1 MKKLLLI
8 IITALLSIM
17 PESAIANTPK
27 TLVIIDSG
35 VGADSVF
42 AKSMLIEEAC
52 FIEFGKCPNGQSSM
66 VGSGA
71 ARLDPRNIKDRS
83 LHHGTQMS
91 SVVFAIDPSIKIVM
105 IRVVGISDKGFAN
118 TYRSTVITKA
128 LEWVNA
134 NSERLNIGA
143 VSISLGRSY
152 SQNTCPIEGPLQIQV
167 KNLLEKNISVVA
179 AAGNGSNNKKIDY
192 PACIPEI
199 VAIGATD
206 TKYSQRGV
214 TGWIYPVMAI
224 SNSNS
229 DLDYFT
235 LGRHITTNIFG
246 EQSLQVGT
254 SVATIIF
261 ATNLVKMQNSGI
273 ESKELLNVIN
283 SNLENAYRSM
293 QDISK
298 KHYSF
303 SR

>member
-42 AKSMLIEEAC
+42 AKPMLIEEAC

-224 SNSNS
+224 SNSS
-229 DLDYFT
+229 PDLDYFT

-283 SNLENAYRSM
+283 SNLENAYRSI

-298 KHYSF
+298 KNYSF